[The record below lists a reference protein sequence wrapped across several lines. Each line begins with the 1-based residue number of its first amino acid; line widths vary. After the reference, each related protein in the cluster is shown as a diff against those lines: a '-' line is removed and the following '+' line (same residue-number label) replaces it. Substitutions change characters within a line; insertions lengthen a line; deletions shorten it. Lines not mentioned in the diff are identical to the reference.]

1 MHTDIHSDSPVA
13 TPSSHP
19 ALIVRTRPASTSKR
33 STMLLQRRRL
43 QGMLARLEAWWAAS
57 AGRLDELV
65 RSARTILASND
76 PATVPASTAIHRMQA
91 R

>member
-1 MHTDIHSDSPVA
+1 M
-13 TPSSHP
+13 
-19 ALIVRTRPASTSKR
+19 STWSI
-33 STMLLQRRRL
+33 TMLQRRRL
-43 QGMLARLEAWWAAS
+43 QGMLAKLEAWWAANS
-57 AGRLDELV
+57 GSLDDLV